1 MAAGSMVGMEI
12 SSALALGR
20 SLLREHGLEHWRV
33 TTDRAKT
40 RAGVCRFGTR
50 TISVSAPLTRLHDE
64 SEVRD
69 TLLHEI
75 AHALVGPSHG
85 HDDTWRRKAVEI
97 GCTGQRTV
105 DATSPQVEGPWKGEC
120 PGGHTYTRHRRP
132 RRVLS
137 CLTCHP
143 EFDAGSILTWTY
155 RGRRVDMGESYR
167 EELDEIIRRQGAAA
181 TRRAVQMPS
190 AALPHTA
197 FPIGAMVRIVADG
210 PLHGVVGEV
219 EATFP
224 TRSQVRID
232 DELYAVPN
240 EVLEAADRL
249 AS

>member
-1 MAAGSMVGMEI
+1 MEI

-33 TTDRAKT
+33 TTDHAKT

-50 TISVSAPLTRLHDE
+50 TISLSGPLTRLHDE

-97 GCTGQRTV
+97 GCSGQRTV

-120 PGGHTYTRHRRP
+120 PAGHTYTRHRRP

-137 CLTCHP
+137 CLTCRP

-155 RGRRVDMGESYR
+155 NGRRVDMGEVYR
-167 EELDEIIRRQGAAA
+167 EELDEIIRRHGAAA
-181 TRRAVQMPS
+181 TRRSMQMPS
-190 AALPHTA
+190 PAGPAAA
-197 FPIGAMVRIVADG
+197 FPIGTMVRIVATG

-219 EATFP
+219 EATFA

>member
-1 MAAGSMVGMEI
+1 MEI

-33 TTDRAKT
+33 TTDHAKT

-50 TISVSAPLTRLHDE
+50 TISLSGPLTRLHDE

-75 AHALVGPSHG
+75 AHALVGPTHG
-85 HDDTWRRKAVEI
+85 HDDTWRSKAVQI
-97 GCTGQRTV
+97 GCSGQRTV
-105 DATSPQVEGPWKGEC
+105 DASSPQVDGPWRGEC

-137 CLTCHP
+137 CRTCHP

-155 RGRRVDMGESYR
+155 HGGRVDMGEAYR
-167 EELDEIIRRQGAAA
+167 EELEEIILRRGAGALRPAMQA
-181 TRRAVQMPS
+181 TSMPVS
-190 AALPHTA
+190 HTA
-197 FPIGAMVRIVADG
+197 FPIGALVRIVADG

-219 EATFP
+219 EATFA

-240 EVLEAADRL
+240 EVLEVADRL